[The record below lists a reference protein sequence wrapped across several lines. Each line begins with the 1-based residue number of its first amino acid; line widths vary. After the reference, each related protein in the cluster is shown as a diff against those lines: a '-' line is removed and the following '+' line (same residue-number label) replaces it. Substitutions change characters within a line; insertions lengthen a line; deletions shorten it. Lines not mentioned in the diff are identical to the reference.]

1 MGKDGMGATGGPCE
15 AENRVGVLESKLR
28 NQRMQYL
35 GVLGLLSQCSVYVP
49 EDIREM
55 IELAFTD
62 ACKGGRL
69 QWRRVLDRLEIEAR
83 E

>member
-35 GVLGLLSQCSVYVP
+35 GVLGLLGQCSVHVP

-55 IELAFTD
+55 IESAFND
-62 ACKGGRL
+62 ACGDGSLQYRRL
-69 QWRRVLDRLEIEAR
+69 INRLEIEPR
-83 E
+83 R